1 MADRRVAR
9 EARKR
14 PGTEARR
21 YEKLY
26 SMLLDAIPS
35 SVLLIDHQMRIM
47 SANRNFIEKAQRSES
62 ETVGQRIDTVFPP
75 AILESMD
82 LVERIRAAFEDHTST
97 KGERMIYRTP
107 GLATR
112 IYYYS
117 VIPFSWQGTVKH
129 AMLLLEDV
137 TEQVRLGEEA
147 RRAERHLAS
156 VVESASDIVL
166 SADVDGRILTW
177 NAAAERISDYP
188 LREAEGR
195 KFFEL
200 CAPRHQAAVQQAF
213 GRARSGKGFGIA
225 EWELVTKAGS
235 LVPVSW
241 VGSVMKDDQARV
253 VAVVAV
259 GRDLTERRKFEG
271 QLLQSQKLAALGVLA
286 GGIAHEI
293 RNPLSVS
300 SSAAQFLLQDPDDLE
315 FRREC
320 AEKILAGIKRAALII
335 ENLLRFARPG
345 AQPEMAPVDL
355 VPVIRDAVALAATQ
369 AAIQH
374 VNIELELPADP
385 VRVSGMPSLLQQV
398 FINLLLNALSAM
410 PAAGLLHVTA
420 DEVDAEVQVRISDT
434 GCGMPALEMER
445 IFDPFYTTRPVGK
458 GTGLGLSICYS
469 IVQQHFGVIE
479 VESVKGEG
487 STFTV
492 RLPLLRD
499 GGVSRCA
506 TQ

>member
-1 MADRRVAR
+1 MGDRRVAFAAAEHAGG
-9 EARKR
+9 EA
-14 PGTEARR
+14 GR

-35 SVLLIDHQMRIM
+35 SVLLIDRQTRIV

-62 ETVGQRIDTVFPP
+62 ETVGHRIDTVFPP
-75 AILESMD
+75 AIVQHMD
-82 LVERIRAAFEDHTST
+82 LVERIRSAFEDHTGT
-97 KGERMIYRTP
+97 KGERMIYRAP

-117 VIPFSWQGTVKH
+117 IIPFLWQGTVKH
-129 AMLLLEDV
+129 VMLLLEDV

-147 RRAERHLAS
+147 RRAEGHLAS

-166 SADVDGRILTW
+166 STDIDGRILTC
-177 NAAAERISDYP
+177 NAAAERVSGYA

-200 CAPRHQAAVQQAF
+200 CAPRHRAEVQQAF
-213 GRARSGKGFGIA
+213 GRARSGNGFGMA
-225 EWELVTKAGS
+225 EWELATKAGS

-259 GRDLTERRKFEG
+259 GRDLTERRKFEA

-300 SSAAQFLLQDPDDLE
+300 SSAAQFLLEDPNDPE

-320 AEKILAGIKRAALII
+320 AAKILAGIERAARII

-345 AQPEMAPVDL
+345 AQPEMVRLDL
-355 VPVIRDAVALAATQ
+355 MAVIRDAMTLAATQ

-374 VNIELELPADP
+374 VNIETEFPGDS
-385 VRVSGMPSLLQQV
+385 VQVSGVPSLLQQV
-398 FINLLLNALSAM
+398 FLNLLLNALGAM
-410 PAAGLLHVTA
+410 PVAGLLRVTVDA
-420 DEVDAEVQVRISDT
+420 VDAEAHVRISDT
-434 GCGMPALEMER
+434 GCGMPAWEMEK
-445 IFDPFYTTRPVGK
+445 IFDPFYTTRPVGQ

-479 VESVKGEG
+479 VESVEGEG

-492 RLPLLRD
+492 RLPR
-499 GGVSRCA
+499 A
-506 TQ
+506 